1 MLFISNLRSN
11 FLGPTGFGYEFATPE
26 YTQVFEEYLIHDFIG
41 TIGSIG
47 GIVGMFVGFSNFISI
62 FIKCLQ
68 SIFTSTIQW

>member
-68 SIFTSTIQW
+68 SIFKSTIQW